1 MRKSLLLSML
11 ISMMAVFGVQA
22 QTWQHEMTM
31 ADGLPGKNMGMYYRM
46 TTPVYE
52 LDEATN
58 VVRLTVFSTNNVDN
72 NFPNGFTN
80 NSSAFP
86 TFAISEIRLFDG
98 EGNQVEVTADMIT
111 TNALSLNEGSI
122 DALVDNDPNTHFH
135 STYSKGEVPQAYHY
149 IEIALTDAMSKFQL
163 QWDTRY
169 YYFYTDPTHV
179 AVTTGEEALPNKD
192 AEFVLGEQVTSV
204 DAIQTNKLYVLRGNY
219 FEFTRTDDERTLPSY
234 GEAFYHSPI
243 GAALTPSA
251 ASLLWLEDAGDGKY
265 FMHWLGYDRY
275 IKAGGEIEAGAY
287 VEATTDPTAAAALEF
302 SECDTTAGAF
312 IITSENNYLGQR
324 RFVKMSWV
332 NKDNMAGETST
343 YHYAWNLYEATA
355 NMKATAPYLQEAI
368 EKAEELMAIQG
379 IASEDEGE
387 FEALTTAVAA
397 AKDLIAAGEA
407 DGDETLQA
415 YANLVSLIN
424 AYRITYIY
432 VLADSIAEILE
443 NDDIVFCEDGWT
455 KGGFPSTWEQTL
467 IDIMDEAGQVADN
480 PTSSTLVENTIAK
493 VCTSL
498 SSFWSSAVNE
508 VTTFPIH
515 LEEEKDGLTAEDKRV
530 GNRFNFTSPLYY
542 LSEAT
547 DVIRF
552 TWFRNTS
559 MELKESEGN
568 VVFISLAEIYLYDE
582 QGNKIEIRE
591 DMLSTNSLQ
600 SNDGDGLLAL
610 CDGNEGNYYH
620 GCWDHSAE
628 GSYCPQNGEYA
639 YLDIALDT
647 EISAFS
653 YKFVGRDHSNDFYKH
668 YPTDYAITPGT
679 TIDYEEVKTVKVDE
693 YNGVRGEQITDAA
706 QIVPGELYV
715 LWGNLSVV
723 SDGSEGSGYYDGAWQ
738 NVGKEMSSACV
749 VTFEDAGDGKLNM
762 RNVSSNAY
770 LKTPAG
776 WEGASTTYFKDEA
789 CPLSIMASSNLEN
802 SFKIFYEGTI
812 TDPAET
818 AGGGYGA
825 EAIFVMQS
833 WASNIG
839 MFTITDWESDDTDG
853 ESDWYI
859 YKASVDNQEK
869 LNLVG
874 MIAAVESFG
883 IDYENVGD
891 AVGMLDE
898 AVVAPIAEAIAKAQA
913 VVETGDEAACKAAAA
928 ELAEVIQTIPSIS
941 TNPLISGN
949 DYIIRSA
956 NKEFKDYHTQ
966 NIAMFAGPANGSGAD
981 ANAANMVWFNYE
993 YSLDGMDSTVF
1004 HWTFTQ
1010 DTIVNEGEEAWA
1022 KYTIK
1027 NVLYDEY
1034 IVPAFPNGKNLTTS
1048 PYSSNDAAPL
1058 IYLRPS
1064 SQKVGMWTLVGVEA
1078 WHQPSSPS
1086 YCYFEV
1092 RTGGG
1097 PYGTGPAAHYG
1108 RVATWSY
1115 SANSTQWHIIPV
1127 TKTTSINDIVVD
1139 EPAGEVIST
1148 SYITPD
1154 GVTSNVPVKGVC
1166 IIRRVYANGVITT
1179 EKEFIK

>member
-31 ADGLPGKNMGMYYRM
+31 ADGLPGKNMGMYNQM

-80 NSSAFP
+80 NSSSFP

-98 EGNQVEVTADMIT
+98 DGNQVEVTADMIT
-111 TNALSLNEGSI
+111 TNALALNEGSI
-122 DALVDNDPNTHFH
+122 DAMVDNNLSTHFH

-149 IEIALTDAMSKFQL
+149 IEIALNTPMSKFQL

-192 AEFVLGEQVTSV
+192 CEFVLGEKVTSV
-204 DAIQTNKLYVLRGNY
+204 DALQTNKLYVLRGNY
-219 FEFTRTDDERTLPSY
+219 FEFTRTDDERTLPSF

-251 ASLLWLEDAGDGKY
+251 ASLLWLEDAGEGKY

-355 NMKATAPYLQEAI
+355 NMKATVPYLQEAI

-620 GCWDHSAE
+620 GCWNHSAE

-653 YKFVGRDHSNDFYKH
+653 YKFVGRDHSNDLD
-668 YPTDYAITPGT
+668 P
-679 TIDYEEVKTVKVDE
+679 
-693 YNGVRGEQITDAA
+693 
-706 QIVPGELYV
+706 
-715 LWGNLSVV
+715 
-723 SDGSEGSGYYDGAWQ
+723 
-738 NVGKEMSSACV
+738 
-749 VTFEDAGDGKLNM
+749 
-762 RNVSSNAY
+762 
-770 LKTPAG
+770 
-776 WEGASTTYFKDEA
+776 
-789 CPLSIMASSNLEN
+789 PL
-802 SFKIFYEGTI
+802 
-812 TDPAET
+812 
-818 AGGGYGA
+818 
-825 EAIFVMQS
+825 
-833 WASNIG
+833 
-839 MFTITDWESDDTDG
+839 
-853 ESDWYI
+853 
-859 YKASVDNQEK
+859 
-869 LNLVG
+869 
-874 MIAAVESFG
+874 
-883 IDYENVGD
+883 
-891 AVGMLDE
+891 
-898 AVVAPIAEAIAKAQA
+898 
-913 VVETGDEAACKAAAA
+913 
-928 ELAEVIQTIPSIS
+928 
-941 TNPLISGN
+941 
-949 DYIIRSA
+949 
-956 NKEFKDYHTQ
+956 
-966 NIAMFAGPANGSGAD
+966 
-981 ANAANMVWFNYE
+981 
-993 YSLDGMDSTVF
+993 
-1004 HWTFTQ
+1004 
-1010 DTIVNEGEEAWA
+1010 
-1022 KYTIK
+1022 
-1027 NVLYDEY
+1027 
-1034 IVPAFPNGKNLTTS
+1034 
-1048 PYSSNDAAPL
+1048 
-1058 IYLRPS
+1058 
-1064 SQKVGMWTLVGVEA
+1064 
-1078 WHQPSSPS
+1078 
-1086 YCYFEV
+1086 
-1092 RTGGG
+1092 
-1097 PYGTGPAAHYG
+1097 
-1108 RVATWSY
+1108 
-1115 SANSTQWHIIPV
+1115 
-1127 TKTTSINDIVVD
+1127 
-1139 EPAGEVIST
+1139 
-1148 SYITPD
+1148 
-1154 GVTSNVPVKGVC
+1154 
-1166 IIRRVYANGVITT
+1166 
-1179 EKEFIK
+1179 

>member
-22 QTWQHEMTM
+22 QTWQHEMTK
-31 ADGLPGKNMGMYYRM
+31 ADGLPGKNMGMYFQM

-72 NFPNGFTN
+72 NFPSGFTN

-111 TNALSLNEGSI
+111 TNALALNEGSI
-122 DALVDNDPNTHFH
+122 DAMVDNTPSTHFH

-149 IEIALTDAMSKFQL
+149 IEIALNTPMSKFQL

-287 VEATTDPTAAAALEF
+287 VEATADPTAAAALEF

-332 NKDNMAGETST
+332 NKDNREGETST

-467 IDIMDEAGQVADN
+467 TDIMDEAGQVADN

-498 SSFWSSAVNE
+498 SSFWASAVNE

-515 LEEEKDGLTAEDKRV
+515 LEEEKDGLTEENKRV

-559 MELKESEGN
+559 MELKENCGN
-568 VVFISLAEIYLYDE
+568 VVFISLSEIYLYDE
-582 QGNKIEIRE
+582 QGNKIELRE
-591 DMLSTNSLQ
+591 DMISTNSVQ
-600 SNDGDGLLAL
+600 PDDGDGIVAL

-620 GCWDHSAE
+620 GCWNPSAE
-628 GSYCPQNGEYA
+628 GALCPQNGEYA
-639 YLDIALDT
+639 YIDIALDT

-715 LWGNLSVV
+715 LWGNLEVV
-723 SDGSEGSGYYDGAWQ
+723 SNGTEGSGYYDGAWQ

-762 RNVSSNAY
+762 RNVASNAY

-825 EAIFVMQS
+825 EAIFVMQA
-833 WASNIG
+833 WQSNIG

-891 AVGMLDE
+891 AVGMLNE
-898 AVVAPIAEAIAKAQA
+898 AVVAPIADAVAKAQA

-928 ELAEVIQTIPSIS
+928 ELAQVIQTIPSID

-981 ANAANMVWFNYE
+981 ANAANMVWYNYE

-1034 IVPAFPNGKNLTTS
+1034 MVPAFPNGKNITTS
-1048 PYSSNDAAPL
+1048 PFSSNDAAPL

-1097 PYGTGPAAHYG
+1097 PYTTGPAAHYG

-1115 SANSTQWHIIPV
+1115 SANSTQWKIIPV
-1127 TKTTSINDIVVD
+1127 ANTTSISDIVVE

-1148 SYITPD
+1148 TYITPD

>member
-22 QTWQHEMTM
+22 QTWQHEMTK

-72 NFPNGFTN
+72 NFPSGFTN

-111 TNALSLNEGSI
+111 TNALALNEGSI
-122 DALVDNDPNTHFH
+122 DAMVDNTPSTHFH

-149 IEIALTDAMSKFQL
+149 IEIALNTPMSKFQL

-287 VEATTDPTAAAALEF
+287 VEATADPTAAAALEF

-332 NKDNMAGETST
+332 NKDNREGETST
-343 YHYAWNLYEATA
+343 YHYAWNLYDATA
-355 NMKATAPYLQEAI
+355 NMKAVAPYLQESI
-368 EKAEELMAIQG
+368 DKAEELMAIQG
-379 IASEDEGE
+379 VASEDEGE
-387 FEALTTAVAA
+387 FEALSAAVAA
-397 AKDLIAAGEA
+397 AKDLLAAGEA
-407 DGDETLQA
+407 DGNETLQA
-415 YANLVSLIN
+415 YANLNALIN

-432 VLADSIAEILE
+432 VLTDSISAIVES
-443 NDDIVFCEDGWT
+443 DDIVFCEDGWT
-455 KGGFPSTWEQTL
+455 EGGFPATWEQAL
-467 IDIMDEAGQVADN
+467 IDLMDEAGMVADN
-480 PTSSTLVENTIAK
+480 PTSSALVENTIAK
-493 VCTSL
+493 VCNSL
-498 SSFWSSAVNE
+498 NSFWGSAVNE
-508 VTTFPIH
+508 VATFPIH
-515 LEEEKDGLTAEDKRV
+515 LEEEKDGLTEENKRV

-582 QGNKIEIRE
+582 QGNKIELRE
-591 DMLSTNSLQ
+591 DMLTTNSLQ

-620 GCWDHSAE
+620 GCWNHTAE

-679 TIDYEEVKTVKVDE
+679 LIDYEAVKIPEVDE

-715 LWGNLSVV
+715 LWGNLDVV
-723 SDGSEGSGYYDGAWQ
+723 SNGTDGSGYYGAWQ
-738 NVGKEMSSACV
+738 NAGKEMKSACV
-749 VTFEDAGDGKLNM
+749 VTFEDAGDGKFNM
-762 RNVSSNAY
+762 RNVATNAY

-802 SFKIFYEGTI
+802 SFKIFYEGEI
-812 TDPAET
+812 TDPEESA
-818 AGGGYGA
+818 AGGYGA
-825 EAIFVMQS
+825 EAIFVMQA

-839 MFTITDWESDDTDG
+839 MYTITDWESDDTDG

-883 IDYENVGD
+883 IDYENVGEG
-891 AVGMLDE
+891 VGMLNE
-898 AVVAPIAEAIAKAQA
+898 AVVAPIADAVAKAQA

-928 ELAEVIQTIPSIS
+928 ELAQVIQTIPSIN

-956 NKEFKDYHTQ
+956 NKEFKDYHSQ

-981 ANAANMVWFNYE
+981 ANAANMVWYNYE
-993 YSLDGMDSTVF
+993 YSLDGVDSTVF

-1034 IVPAFPNGKNLTTS
+1034 IVPAFPNGKNITTS
-1048 PYSSNDAAPL
+1048 PFSSNDAAPL
-1058 IYLRPS
+1058 IYMRPS
-1064 SQKVGMWTLVGVEA
+1064 EQKVGMWTLVGVEA
-1078 WHQPSSPS
+1078 WHQPSYPS

-1127 TKTTSINDIVVD
+1127 TKTTSISDIVVE

-1148 SYITPD
+1148 TYITPD

-1166 IIRRVYANGVITT
+1166 IIRRVYANGVITS
-1179 EKEFIK
+1179 EKKFIK